1 MPGDVERR
9 SATGGEY
16 LRSYAPIGDG
26 RTVALVGLRGQIDW
40 MPLPG
45 LDDMP
50 VFGRLLDERAA
61 ALVCVGRHDEGIAAM
76 DELVRL
82 GNDVHIFAEMI
93 SASDNAFCGNLP
105 QALSH
110 LALVRTA
117 LTIRDLVDEDRLR
130 GH

>member
-1 MPGDVERR
+1 MASTIDALTTELGAGPLMYRYSG
-9 SATGGEY
+9 
-16 LRSYAPIGDG
+16 
-26 RTVALVGLRGQIDW
+26 VAREESTFVACAFW
-40 MPLPG
+40 
-45 LDDMP
+45 
-50 VFGRLLDERAA
+50 RAA

-76 DELVRL
+76 DELVLL

-93 SASDNAFCGNLP
+93 SEHDHAFWGNLP

-117 LTIRDLVDEDRLR
+117 LTIRDLVDEKKLH